1 VRLRWIGLYLAAAA
15 CQPNTGRPPFT
26 PFPESAGTEVRL
38 SVREATGHLAEA
50 LRADSLPVRKVLLR
64 DGYLETTWFDSKTGR
79 PSRGRRP
86 VGPAIVRVRAWA
98 DPARPGSSQLSV
110 ETSYRPAVDPSLAE
124 RELERQV
131 PRSHPVAVRMEAVLK
146 KLVERYG
153 GPPAAQAQPAAPPA
167 ESPDDQ

>member
-1 VRLRWIGLYLAAAA
+1 VRFRWIGLCLAAA

-38 SVREATGHLAEA
+38 SVREATTHLAEA

-64 DGYLETTWFDSKTGR
+64 DGYLETTWFDAKTRR
-79 PSRGRRP
+79 PSGGRRP
-86 VGPAIVRVRAWA
+86 VGTRIVRVRAWA

-110 ETSYRPAVDPSLAE
+110 ETSYRPVADPSLAE

-153 GPPAAQAQPAAPPA
+153 GPPAPQAQPDAPPA